1 LSARVERVD
10 ALSRLKTLSLAD
22 VADEL
27 QDVRGQ
33 ARTAE
38 LWQVAA
44 QALDVEVR
52 SRVREEDVE
61 GIRRC
66 LKEAETYAKE
76 GPPRAQCLWLNILA
90 NHQNYGD
97 PEKAKKSLLKARVL
111 AHQHDLRHE
120 HTLTLHRLIAVLLQQ
135 GTAGTPEGLEILS
148 QGLGA
153 AKRSGDLDLKFRI
166 LANLGA
172 WYIDIGEYE
181 AARQSLEEAEV
192 QVEGMEAPGPRI
204 IINVNMGELEFWA
217 GDFDAAFKRFRNAEA
232 LLEDTGRSRAFW
244 MVRPG
249 LGLSAL
255 MVGDLKEARRQ
266 DDLVKGVPLAIS
278 FDPTLLTLFRAR
290 LLQTRGHVAEAVE
303 LIEESAEEV
312 RIRMQAVSLKLLI
325 ESMRLRIRNDRK
337 GAERVGL
344 QARHL
349 AEELVLPRRTKE
361 IDRILT
367 V

>member
-1 LSARVERVD
+1 
-10 ALSRLKTLSLAD
+10 
-22 VADEL
+22 
-27 QDVRGQ
+27 
-33 ARTAE
+33 
-38 LWQVAA
+38 
-44 QALDVEVR
+44 
-52 SRVREEDVE
+52 
-61 GIRRC
+61 
-66 LKEAETYAKE
+66 
-76 GPPRAQCLWLNILA
+76 
-90 NHQNYGD
+90 
-97 PEKAKKSLLKARVL
+97 
-111 AHQHDLRHE
+111 
-120 HTLTLHRLIAVLLQQ
+120 LIAVLLQQ
-135 GTAGTPEGLEILS
+135 GTAGTPEGLELLS

-204 IINVNMGELEFWA
+204 IINVNMGELEFWVR
-217 GDFDAAFKRFRNAEA
+217 DFDAAFKRFRNAEA

-290 LLQTRGHVAEAVE
+290 LLQTRGHVDEAVE
-303 LIEESAEEV
+303 LIEESAQEV
-312 RIRMQAVSLKLLI
+312 RMRMQAVSLKLLI

-337 GAERVGL
+337 GAERVGF
-344 QARHL
+344 QARHV
-349 AEELVLPRRTKE
+349 AEKLVLPRRTKE

-367 V
+367 A